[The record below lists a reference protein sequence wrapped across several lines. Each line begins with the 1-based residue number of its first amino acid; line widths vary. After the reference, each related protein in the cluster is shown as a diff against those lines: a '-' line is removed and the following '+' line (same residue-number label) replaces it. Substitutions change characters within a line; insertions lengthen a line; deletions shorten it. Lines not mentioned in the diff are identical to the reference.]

1 MGMLMAMT
9 MLEQEEA
16 ARKAAEDAKQE
27 NIPDAEIPFTD
38 PEEPVEEPA
47 KKRAERKP
55 TATTRRRKASK

>member
-27 NIPDAEIPFTD
+27 IPDSEIPFTD